1 MAKKKELGYKR
12 EMPLWIFTFADMN
25 NLLLALFV
33 VLMSEA
39 TIEGLEARMILSSFS
54 GNIGFLTG
62 GRSLS
67 QGQFS
72 ELGSS
77 IESLPS
83 RETGVAMSRIQQE
96 ARELFKP
103 EIKSRKV
110 KITTTE
116 EGIKISLADDFF
128 FESGS
133 ADIKEEV
140 MPTIKKVSELISSL
154 RDIKVDVI
162 GHTDKSPVV
171 NPIVKERYPSNW
183 ELSTARASS
192 VVRAL
197 VDFGANPEIMT
208 ASGRAEFEPV
218 EPNDTPEGRAFNRRT
233 DIYIKLVKK
242 TSLPTYR

>member
-1 MAKKKELGYKR
+1 MAKKKELGHKR

-33 VLMSEA
+33 VLMSA
-39 TIEGLEARMILSSFS
+39 AVIEGLEARMILSSFS

-67 QGQFS
+67 QGQFT

-77 IESLPS
+77 IESLPA
-83 RETGVAMSRIQQE
+83 RETGVALSKVQQE
-96 ARELFKP
+96 AREIFKP

-110 KITTTE
+110 RITTTE

-133 ADIKEEV
+133 AEIKEELI
-140 MPTIKKVSELISSL
+140 PTIKKVAELISSL
-154 RDIKVDVI
+154 KGIKVDVI
-162 GHTDKSPVV
+162 GHTDKSPII
-171 NPIVKERYPSNW
+171 NPIVKEKYPSNW
-183 ELSTARASS
+183 ELSSSRASS

-197 VDFGANPEIMT
+197 IDFGVNPEIMT
-208 ASGRAEFEPV
+208 ASGRAEFEPI
-218 EPNDTPEGRAFNRRT
+218 ESNDTPEGRAFNRRT
-233 DIYIKLVKK
+233 DIFIKIVKK
-242 TSLPTYR
+242 TSLPTYK